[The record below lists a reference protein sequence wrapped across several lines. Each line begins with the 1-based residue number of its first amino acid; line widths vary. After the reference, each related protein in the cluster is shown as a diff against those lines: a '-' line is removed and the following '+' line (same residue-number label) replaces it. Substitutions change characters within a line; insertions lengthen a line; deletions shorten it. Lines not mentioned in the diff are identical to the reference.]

1 MRGSHRQVPRW
12 TALLR
17 LGTLAL
23 AVVLSVQ
30 TLALLAGG
38 HFAATELDFRVSFVL
53 YTLGA
58 VVFPLYVYQTLRR
71 SAPHPPLSWRRLT
84 LLGLIAGLAVAI
96 VSCTLPPGGRHPGDA
111 PPSPVR
117 LSPIR
122 LPEVRHYLIDVAPRE
137 EIERAGLFAALG
149 GGSVGS
155 AASSALFMLAHLG
168 YVQGVSFWT
177 GLNILLTKLYLGVI
191 LYGVLRSVGLLCAVL
206 LHGVIDLLLV
216 QVSLPLLIH
225 PQARLLLC
233 ALLFVGA
240 ALLLGQLTRTGQ
252 ARPEE
257 PAPVPRS

>member
-1 MRGSHRQVPRW
+1 M
-12 TALLR
+12 ALSML
-17 LGTLAL
+17 LA
-23 AVVLSVQ
+23 VQ
-30 TLALLAGG
+30 TLVLLAGG
-38 HFAATELDFRVSFVL
+38 HFAATEPDFRVSFVL

-58 VVFPLYVYQTLRR
+58 VAFPLYVYQTLRR
-71 SAPHPPLSWRRLT
+71 LAPHPPLSWRRLG
-84 LLGLIAGLAVAI
+84 LLGMITGLAVAI
-96 VSCTLPPGGRHPGDA
+96 VSCTLPPGVRHSGDA
-111 PPSPVR
+111 SPSPVR

-122 LPEVRHYLIDVAPRE
+122 LPEVRHSLIDVAPRE

-168 YVQGVSFWT
+168 YVRGASFWT

-191 LYGVLRSVGLLCAVL
+191 LYGVLRSAGLLCAVL

-216 QVSLPLLIH
+216 QVSFPLLIW

-233 ALLFVGA
+233 ALLFLGA
-240 ALLLGQLTRTGQ
+240 ALLLRRLTCPGQ

-257 PAPVPRS
+257 AEPVPWS

>member
-1 MRGSHRQVPRW
+1 MRGPHRQVLRW

-23 AVVLSVQ
+23 AILLAVQ
-30 TLALLAGG
+30 TLVLMAGG
-38 HFAATELDFRVSFVL
+38 HFAATEPDFRVSFFL

-58 VVFPLYVYQTLRR
+58 VVFPLYVFQTLRR
-71 SAPHPPLSWRRLT
+71 LAPHPPLSWRRLG
-84 LLGLIAGLAVAI
+84 LLGMITGLAVAI
-96 VSCTLPPGGRHPGDA
+96 VTCTLPPGGRHSGDA
-111 PPSPVR
+111 PRSPVR
-117 LSPIR
+117 LSQIS
-122 LPEVRHYLIDVAPRE
+122 LPEVQHYLIDVAPRE

-155 AASSALFMLAHLG
+155 AASSTLFMLAHLG
-168 YVQGVSFWT
+168 YVRGVSFWT

-191 LYGVLRSVGLLCAVL
+191 LYGVLRRAGLLCAVL

-216 QVSLPLLIH
+216 QVSLPLLIW

-240 ALLLGQLTRTGQ
+240 ASLLRRL
-252 ARPEE
+252 ARC
-257 PAPVPRS
+257 